1 MLNWHKGGI
10 IMTKKYNVAICGAS
24 GVVGRKMIQVLEE
37 RNFPVNQ
44 IFLFASKRSAGKT
57 LTFKG
62 ETVTIQEL
70 TEDSLKAPIEI
81 ALFSAGGETS
91 LKYAPIAAKNGVF
104 VIDNSSAWR
113 MDETVPLVV
122 PEVNPQA
129 LNSDSKIIAN
139 PNCSTIQSVVPLV
152 ALKPYGIKRIVYTT
166 YQAVSGAGKAGISDL
181 ENHETNKFPYSINEN
196 VLPHIDTF
204 LDNGYTK
211 EEIKMIKETQKI
223 LEEPELKITATC
235 VRVPIHTSHAVA
247 INVELEKD
255 FSLAD
260 IRQAFANVEG
270 VIVQD
275 DPQNNIYPLQSKA
288 TDHDGVFVGRIR
300 RDKSVENGLNLWVVA
315 DNLRK
320 GAATNTIQIA
330 ESLIKQ
336 GII

>member
-1 MLNWHKGGI
+1 
-10 IMTKKYNVAICGAS
+10 MTKKYNVAICGAT

-44 IFLFASKRSAGKT
+44 LFLFASKRSAGKT
-57 LTFKG
+57 LTYKG

-113 MDETVPLVV
+113 MDDTVPLVV

-129 LNSDSKIIAN
+129 LKADSKIIAN
-139 PNCSTIQSVVPLV
+139 PNCSTTQSVVPLI

-166 YQAVSGAGKAGISDL
+166 YQAVSGAGKEGISDL
-181 ENHETNKFPYSINEN
+181 ENHETNKFPYSINDN

-204 LDNGYTK
+204 LENGYTK

-223 LEEPELKITATC
+223 LEQPDLKITATC
-235 VRVPIHTSHAVA
+235 VRVPIHTSHAVS
-247 INVELEKD
+247 INIELEQS
-255 FSLAD
+255 FSLDD
-260 IRQAFANVEG
+260 IRQAFNDLDG

-275 DPQNNIYPLQSKA
+275 DPQHNLYPLQSKA

-300 RDKSVENGLNLWVVA
+300 RDESVANGLNLWVVA

-330 ESLIKQ
+330 ESLIEQ
-336 GII
+336 NLI